1 MKAMKKFLAL
11 ALAAAMLLS
20 LSGCGGFE
28 LKMARAAGKMSKLE
42 SVHMDMDLQLDMSM
56 PTFLGKSL
64 PIDVA
69 VSGGVD
75 SSFGPLLTKAQLRVS
90 ALGAEK
96 DLLYYLEQAGE
107 QYVMYLSS
115 NEGKTWVKELVEA
128 EELPGQLN
136 LDMEDLMIFKDCADS
151 FTEVGTET
159 VGEFSATR
167 YDGVIQ
173 SEYVSRALALTGAL
187 DTLSQALGIPLD
199 GEELGQ
205 MGSIPA
211 SVWID
216 NKSGYIVRYTM
227 EPTEVMQGVISMAM
241 AGLLADYGL
250 GDLDPELKLER
261 ATVTMDLSG
270 FNAVP
275 EIVIPAGAK
284 AA

>member
-11 ALAAAMLLS
+11 ALGVAMLLG

-28 LKMARAAGKMSKLE
+28 LKMARAAAKMNQLK

-56 PTFLGKSL
+56 PTFLGQSL

-69 VSGGVD
+69 MSGGVD
-75 SSFGPLLTKAQLRVS
+75 SSFGPLLTKAELQVS

-96 DLLYYLEQAGE
+96 QLLYYLEQAGE

-115 NEGKTWVKELVEA
+115 NEGKSWIKELVEP
-128 EELPGQLN
+128 EQLPGQLN
-136 LDMEDLMIFKDCADS
+136 LDMEDLSIFKECADS
-151 FTEVGTET
+151 FTEVGEET
-159 VGEFSATR
+159 VGEFTATR
-167 YDGVIQ
+167 YDGMIK

-187 DTLSQALGIPLD
+187 DALSQALGIRLD
-199 GEELGQ
+199 AEELSQ

-216 NKSGYIVRYTM
+216 NRSGYIVRYSM
-227 EPTEVMQGVISMAM
+227 EPTEVMQGVITMAM

-250 GDLDPELKLER
+250 GGLDPELDLEK
-261 ATVTMDLSG
+261 ATVTVDLSG

-275 EIVIPAGAK
+275 EIVIPAAAK